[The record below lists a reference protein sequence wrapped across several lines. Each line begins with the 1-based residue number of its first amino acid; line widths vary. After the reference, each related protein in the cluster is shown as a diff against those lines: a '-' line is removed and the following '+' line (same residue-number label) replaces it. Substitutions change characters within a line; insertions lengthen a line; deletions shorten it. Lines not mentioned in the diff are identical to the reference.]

1 MIEPLLERAQQLVH
15 AGRFKEAEKQ
25 LRNILGSDP
34 NRAEA
39 LALFAICRS
48 EQGEMNEAMD
58 TVKSAISKQ
67 PDNDY
72 FLYLQSIFLLKQQK
86 VKEAEESIA
95 NAISFNPV
103 NADYFG
109 LLAAIKLEQ
118 KEWQHALDYANAGL
132 EKDSD
137 NLQCLNTR
145 STALYKLDRKA
156 DALQTIREA
165 LNKDPENERTH
176 ANLGW
181 SLLEQGDHQKAL
193 EHFREALKID
203 PDYAHAKAGL
213 VEGLK
218 SRYWFYKI
226 FLKYAFWLSNMKSKG
241 QWMIILGLYFGV
253 KLLRYLASTNNTLS
267 LLLTPIIYL
276 YFFFAI
282 STWIIE
288 PLSNLFLRL
297 NVYGRYALTEDQIR
311 SSNFVGISLAA
322 GISGGILF
330 LLTGN
335 FLFVMLLIFGIAM
348 MIPLAS
354 MFNPAKEKNKK
365 VLIAYTIFM
374 GAVGIGAMA
383 QFISSSET
391 GLLSPVFI
399 IGLVAYQWIANAMII
414 R

>member
-58 TVKSAISKQ
+58 TVRSAISKQ

-72 FLYLQSIFLLKQQK
+72 FLYLQSIFFLKQQK
-86 VKEAEESIA
+86 VKEAEKSIT

-156 DALQTIREA
+156 DAFQTIHEA

-241 QWMIILGLYFGV
+241 QWMILLGLYFGV

-267 LLLTPIIYL
+267 LLVTPIIYL

-297 NVYGRYALTEDQIR
+297 NVYGRYALTEDQVR

-330 LLTGN
+330 LLTGS

-365 VLIAYTIFM
+365 VLIAYTILM

-383 QFISSSET
+383 QFVSSGET
-391 GLLSPVFI
+391 GFLSTVFI